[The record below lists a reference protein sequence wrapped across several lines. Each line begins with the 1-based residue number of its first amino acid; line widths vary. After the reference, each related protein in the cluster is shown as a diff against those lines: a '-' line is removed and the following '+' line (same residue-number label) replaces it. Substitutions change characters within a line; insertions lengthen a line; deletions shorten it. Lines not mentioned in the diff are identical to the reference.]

1 MDESRGL
8 SSHIKIEFKRALT
21 DRCVEVLVKGYQSMI
36 SANQYSLS
44 WEEEQFSAHLI
55 SHMEHLNEVN
65 QYRMDIIPEPRLYDE
80 EVVEGK
86 KSPKKSPKADIR
98 ICMWSNNT
106 WSTPVKFVYIIEAKN
121 LSERDWKK
129 ESDSKVIA
137 KAQKKRYIET
147 GIDHFISG
155 HYPEGCLAGYV
166 VQGDPDKIVLDINE
180 ILRQKSPSRES
191 EILGDKE
198 SVYSYPN
205 CYRSKH
211 SNGALRHFLLK
222 L

>member
-1 MDESRGL
+1 MDGSGGL
-8 SSHIKIEFKRALT
+8 SSHIKIEFKRALVG
-21 DRCVEVLVKGYQSMI
+21 RCVEVLVKGYQSMI
-36 SANQYSLS
+36 AASQYNLS

-55 SHMEHLNEVN
+55 SHMENLEEAN
-65 QYRMDIIPEPRLYDE
+65 QYRMDIIPEPRLYDQ
-80 EVVEGK
+80 EVIEGK
-86 KSPKKSPKADIR
+86 KAPKKSSKADIR

-121 LSERDWKK
+121 LSEQDWKK
-129 ESDSKVIA
+129 ESGSKVIA

-166 VQGDPDKIVLDINE
+166 VQGDSDKIVSGINE
-180 ILRQKSPSRES
+180 ILKQVSPSRES
-191 EILGDKE
+191 EILKDKE
-198 SVYSYPN
+198 AIYSYTN
-205 CYRSKH
+205 CYRSMH
-211 SNGALRHFLLK
+211 SNGILQHFFLK